1 MNNKNISSTLLL
13 AGLCALQFL
22 PTPAQAGN
30 HLLPFQG
37 RLTDANGQAI
47 PDGARLV
54 QFKIYDAPVGGR
66 AVWNGEVQKLSVNGG
81 LVSTLL
87 GTKADLSAVDFNRQI
102 YLELTVDA
110 NGDGS
115 ITPADPPLLPRQSIL
130 PAVFAVESANSRL
143 LEGHGWS
150 ALFGTNNPV
159 DGTFLDSKI
168 GDGSLTAAKL
178 HDDAVTTAKIANG
191 AVTRSKLDTTGAL
204 PAQSLTYNGTGVV
217 WTGVNAVTAL
227 NAANATNAMRLN
239 GFDWTSLFN
248 NGNPQSG
255 AMSVAAFTSRG
266 AAFFNGDLTAAGW
279 AFFDGPVVRILGSLV
294 APNIGSHMF
303 MTDNALYLRNNPDI
317 NHYLRYAN
325 AYAGQSGFDGPL
337 LAGVN
342 GGILAAFGNWTL
354 RWNGNGSVQTR
365 GSISQGSDRNIKENF
380 ASVDPDELLS
390 KVAALPITRWNY
402 KDDPSAEHIGPV
414 AQDFRAAFGLGSDD
428 KTISVV
434 DSEGVAL
441 VAIQG
446 LNKKVDQKST
456 ELLELVHEQ
465 KAQIE
470 ALKAELT
477 ALKAAK

>member
-1 MNNKNISSTLLL
+1 MKNPNVSAALLL
-13 AGLCALQFL
+13 VGLCTLPLL
-22 PTPAQAGN
+22 PTPAHASN

-47 PDGARLV
+47 ADGARVV

-115 ITPADPPLLPRQSIL
+115 ITPADPPLLPRQSVL
-130 PAVFAVESANSRL
+130 PAVFAVESGNSRL

-150 ALFGTNNPV
+150 ALFGTNNPAE
-159 DGTFLDSKI
+159 GTLLDTKI

-178 HDDAVTTAKIANG
+178 HDNAVTAAKIANG
-191 AVTRSKLDTTGAL
+191 AVTRAKLDTTGAQAGQL
-204 PAQSLTYNGTGVV
+204 LSYDGTQVV
-217 WTGVNAVTAL
+217 WGGAT
-227 NAANATNAMRLN
+227 ATNAMRLN
-239 GFDWTSLFN
+239 GFDWTALFN

-255 AMSVAAFTSRG
+255 SMSVAAFSSRG
-266 AAFFNGDLTAAGW
+266 SALVNGELQVEGRCLLR
-279 AFFDGPVVRILGSLV
+279 GPTVTVLGSLF
-294 APNIGSHMF
+294 APNIGFSMY
-303 MTDNALYLRNNPDI
+303 MTDNSLYLRNNGDN

-342 GGILAAFGNWTL
+342 GGILAGFGNWSL

-380 ASVDPDELLS
+380 ASVDPDDVLS
-390 KVAALPITRWNY
+390 KVTALPITRWNY
-402 KDDPSAEHIGPV
+402 KDDPSAEHMGPV

-428 KTISVV
+428 KSICVV
-434 DSEGVAL
+434 DSDGVAL
-441 VAIQG
+441 AAIQG
-446 LNKKVDQKST
+446 LNKKVEQKSS
-456 ELLELVHEQ
+456 ELLDLVKQQKEQ
-465 KAQIE
+465 IDL
-470 ALKAELT
+470 LKAEIE
-477 ALKAAK
+477 

>member
-1 MNNKNISSTLLL
+1 MKNTNVSAALLL
-13 AGLCALQFL
+13 AGLCTLPLL
-22 PTPAQAGN
+22 PTAAHASN

-47 PDGARLV
+47 VDGARVV

-66 AVWNGEVQKLSVNGG
+66 AIWNGEVQKLSVNGG
-81 LVSTLL
+81 LVSTML

-115 ITPADPPLLPRQSIL
+115 ITPADPPLLPRQSVL
-130 PAVFAVESANSRL
+130 PAVFAVESGNSRL

-150 ALFGTNNPV
+150 ALFGTNNPA
-159 DGTFLDSKI
+159 DGTLLDTKI
-168 GDGSLTAAKL
+168 GDGSITAP
-178 HDDAVTTAKIANG
+178 KIANG
-191 AVTRSKLDTTGAL
+191 AVTRAKLDTSGAQVG
-204 PAQSLTYNGTGVV
+204 QSLGFDGTQVV

-255 AMSVAAFTSRG
+255 SMSVAALSSRGNAFVNGDLQVEGRCLFRG
-266 AAFFNGDLTAAGW
+266 AAVTVFGT
-279 AFFDGPVVRILGSLV
+279 LV
-294 APNIGSHMF
+294 APNIGINMY
-303 MTDNALYLRNNPDI
+303 MTDNSLYLRNNGDN
-317 NHYLRYAN
+317 NHYLKYAN

-337 LAGVN
+337 LAGVQ

-380 ASVDPDELLS
+380 ASVDPDDVLS
-390 KVAALPITRWNY
+390 RVAALPITRWNY
-402 KDDPSAEHIGPV
+402 KDDPSAEHMGPV

-428 KTISVV
+428 KSIYVV
-434 DSEGVAL
+434 DSDGVAL
-441 VAIQG
+441 AAIQG
-446 LNKKVDQKST
+446 LNKKVDEKSS
-456 ELLELVHEQ
+456 ELLDLVKRQSEQ
-465 KAQIE
+465 IDLLKAEIE
-470 ALKAELT
+470 ALKG
-477 ALKAAK
+477 AK